1 MKSVAQS
8 LFFLILLFC
17 FISCANRNVEV
28 AEYDGGT
35 IMKDEISRLI
45 NGMGVREL
53 DHLQTKDDYFRFVR
67 KIALE
72 QIILKEVDRTGLAEQ
87 PDIREKLY
95 SIRRNTAFEI
105 LHKRNVLDK
114 IKIVESDYSDYS
126 TVYELYHIV
135 CRTDTLNENKI
146 EQSRKLLQKLSSEIK
161 SLDDFKKC
169 AEKYSEDA
177 TSYDGGYV
185 GKIRFGIMDSEIDK
199 TLKKLEPGKISDIV
213 ETYAGLHL
221 LWVNSTEKADMEELF
236 KDRKLYDAIY
246 AQKQENFE
254 NIWYGKLLEE
264 KKLKIIEDNIGSS
277 DNSAEVVTYD
287 GRKITM
293 AEISQ
298 MIDDLRKNGFPTP
311 TKSELKLKVRDMAA
325 KLVLEAKM
333 ESPELL
339 ESEEFKKQ
347 VKNACDYYLMNEYID
362 RNKKL
367 EPVTDAEVNDF
378 YEKNVTALF
387 TFKDKDGN
395 AFVQPVSEV
404 RKFIEQKVQDGKMQN
419 ARYQLYQNLIK
430 QYNLQIADDALLLLM
445 KERGLKTK

>member
-1 MKSVAQS
+1 MKLIAQS

-28 AEYDGGT
+28 AKYDGGT
-35 IMKDEISRLI
+35 VMKDEISHLI
-45 NGMGVREL
+45 NSMGIREL
-53 DHLQTKDDYFRFVR
+53 DHLQTKDDYFKFVR
-67 KIALE
+67 KVALE
-72 QIILKEVDRTGLAEQ
+72 RIILKEVNRTELTKQ
-87 PDIREKLY
+87 PDIQEKLS

-105 LHKRNVLDK
+105 LHKKNVLDK

-126 TVYELYHIV
+126 TIYELYHIV

-146 EQSRKLLQKLSSEIK
+146 EQSRKLLQKLSREIK

-177 TSYDGGYV
+177 TSYGGGYL

-199 TLKKLEPGKISDIV
+199 ALKKLEPGKISDIV

-221 LWVNSTEKADMEELF
+221 LWINSTEKADVEELF

-246 AQKQENFE
+246 AQKQENLE

-264 KKLKIIEDNIGSS
+264 RGLKIIEDNIGAP
-277 DNSAEVVTYD
+277 DMTAEVVAYN

-293 AEISQ
+293 AEINQ

-347 VKNACDYYLMNEYID
+347 AKNACDYYLMNEYID
-362 RNKKL
+362 RNKKP
-367 EPVTDAEVNDF
+367 ESVTDVEIDEF
-378 YEKNVTALF
+378 YEKNMTTLF
-387 TFKDKDGN
+387 TFKDENGKT
-395 AFVQPVSEV
+395 FVQPISEV
-404 RKFIEQKVQDGKMQN
+404 KKFIEQKVQDGKTQSS
-419 ARYQLYQNLIK
+419 RYQLYQSLVK
-430 QYNLQIADDALLLLM
+430 QYNLQIVDDALLLLM
-445 KERGLKTK
+445 KERGLKT